1 MTARALPN
9 LEEDGRL
16 LPMLNNLSKRYLGQ
30 DYDSKK
36 IRTGEIT
43 TDMVDGV
50 IAFLTTEHLNVS
62 LEMNQTKIIIVMRL
76 DNKGNS
82 VWKR

>member
-43 TDMVDGV
+43 ADMVDGV
-50 IAFLTTEHLNVS
+50 
-62 LEMNQTKIIIVMRL
+62 
-76 DNKGNS
+76 NS
-82 VWKR
+82 ISYN

>member
-1 MTARALPN
+1 MNKTSICICQVTARALPN

-30 DYDSKK
+30 DYDLKK

-43 TDMVDGV
+43 ADMVDGV
-50 IAFLTTEHLNVS
+50 SILRILSMVHRVHITNR
-62 LEMNQTKIIIVMRL
+62 I
-76 DNKGNS
+76 S
-82 VWKR
+82 V

>member
-1 MTARALPN
+1 MYLDLTVVLFVVITKSNFVNQVTARALPN

-36 IRTGEIT
+36 IRTGEVT
-43 TDMVDGV
+43 ADMVDGV
-50 IAFLTTEHLNVS
+50 
-62 LEMNQTKIIIVMRL
+62 
-76 DNKGNS
+76 NS
-82 VWKR
+82 TSHI